1 MLQEEALAI
10 AERLGKKEFK
20 ASNGWLEKWKNQH
33 NLAQRNRAG
42 EEGDVN
48 DDTVCSWM
56 ERVKELT
63 LGYAPQDIWSMDES
77 GLSGKRCPKSP
88 SQKRKSDVGAENKQ
102 NKVTVVLMQ
111 LEKKS
116 H

>member
-10 AERLGKKEFK
+10 AERPSGKKELK

-48 DDTVCSWM
+48 DDTVCS
-56 ERVKELT
+56 
-63 LGYAPQDIWSMDES
+63 
-77 GLSGKRCPKSP
+77 
-88 SQKRKSDVGAENKQ
+88 
-102 NKVTVVLMQ
+102 
-111 LEKKS
+111 
-116 H
+116 

>member
-1 MLQEEALAI
+1 MRVESWKESASMVVPSSSMVSSIGFCGNGVNVVERLTYQSVVLCYTEEALAI

-48 DDTVCSWM
+48 DDTVCS
-56 ERVKELT
+56 
-63 LGYAPQDIWSMDES
+63 
-77 GLSGKRCPKSP
+77 
-88 SQKRKSDVGAENKQ
+88 
-102 NKVTVVLMQ
+102 
-111 LEKKS
+111 
-116 H
+116 

>member
-1 MLQEEALAI
+1 MRVESWKESASMVVPSSSMVSSIGFCGNGVNVVERVTYQSVVLFYTEEALAI

-48 DDTVCSWM
+48 DDTVCS
-56 ERVKELT
+56 
-63 LGYAPQDIWSMDES
+63 
-77 GLSGKRCPKSP
+77 
-88 SQKRKSDVGAENKQ
+88 
-102 NKVTVVLMQ
+102 
-111 LEKKS
+111 
-116 H
+116 